1 MQATDMNLA
10 AVEARSRV
18 NGGNALAGGQLDL
31 IAGRGGKKPM
41 RLYIDWPKDDVVF
54 PVGIYVRNRGG
65 LGGMITRSVV
75 WARRLRIIGNIR
87 RQGSGKQT
95 PRKGLRSIGTR
106 QSWVPALASGSG
118 AEAGAQ
124 VMEPDCRT
132 RL

>member
-1 MQATDMNLA
+1 MQATDMNLTT
-10 AVEARSRV
+10 VEARSRV
-18 NGGNALAGGQLDL
+18 NGGDTLAGGQLDL

-41 RLYIDWPKDDVVF
+41 RLHIDWPKEDVVF

-87 RQGSGKQT
+87 RQGSGKQA

-106 QSWVPALASGSG
+106 QSGGPTLASG